1 MDADT
6 KAFID
11 NLDITSVPWRRM
23 FTAYGTAERYA
34 ELFSELEQAADADQ
48 WQKIFFRLS
57 DFEHQSTLFPP
68 APFALVFLVRMLR
81 NRLEDGKPDEI
92 ANRMIDQFVYYVGIC
107 VRAEQ
112 LEHARQLDHFW
123 DLLDDQNLLPEGYT
137 EDDLLNVFEDP
148 EAVSDELFYSFYYYS
163 LLVLSQVPDILDR
176 SGMFSEESKRIREEL
191 RPIADMLA

>member
-1 MDADT
+1 MDAAT
-6 KAFID
+6 KAYID
-11 NLDITSVPWRRM
+11 SLDIKSVPWSRM

-48 WQKIFFRLS
+48 WQKTFFRLS

-92 ANRMIDQFVYYVGIC
+92 ANRMIDQFAYYVGIC
-107 VRAEQ
+107 
-112 LEHARQLDHFW
+112 
-123 DLLDDQNLLPEGYT
+123 DQNLLPEGYT

-163 LLVLSQVPDILDR
+163 LLVLSQVPDVLDR
-176 SGMFSEESKRIREEL
+176 SGMYSEESKRIREEL

>member
-6 KAFID
+6 KAYIE
-11 NLDITSVPWRRM
+11 NLDIKSIPWRRM
-23 FTAYGTAERYA
+23 FTAYGTAERYV
-34 ELFSELEQAADADQ
+34 ELFSELEQAADVGQ
-48 WQKIFFRLS
+48 WQKTFSRLS

-68 APFALVFLVRMLR
+68 APFALAFLVRMLR

-92 ANRMIDQFVYYVGIC
+92 ANRMIDQFAYYVGIC

-112 LEHARQLDHFW
+112 LEHARRLEHFW

-163 LLVLSQVPDILDR
+163 LLVLSQVPDVLDR
-176 SGMFSEESKRIREEL
+176 SGMFSEESKRIREQL
-191 RPIADMLA
+191 RPITGMLA

>member
-1 MDADT
+1 MDAAT
-6 KAFID
+6 KAYID
-11 NLDITSVPWRRM
+11 RLDIKSVPWSRM

-48 WQKIFFRLS
+48 WQKTFFRLS

-92 ANRMIDQFVYYVGIC
+92 ANRMIDQFAYYVGIC

-112 LEHARQLDHFW
+112 LEHARQPEHFW

-176 SGMFSEESKRIREEL
+176 SGMFSEKSKRIRDQL
-191 RPIADMLA
+191 RPVSGMLA